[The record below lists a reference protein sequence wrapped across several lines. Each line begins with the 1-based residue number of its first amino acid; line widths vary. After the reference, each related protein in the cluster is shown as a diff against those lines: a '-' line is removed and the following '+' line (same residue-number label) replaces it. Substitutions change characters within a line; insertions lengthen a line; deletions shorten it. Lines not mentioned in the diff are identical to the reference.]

1 MRFGF
6 HEYHKSFK
14 ERFSNS
20 NRIFF
25 LLVVLFIAS
34 VAATI
39 GITYIKSD
47 TLTIVSF
54 AQEEKAVEPVPANYT
69 APLEQTKKLTDS
81 RKQVIGFLPSWS
93 VAQNA
98 KVYPEYL
105 DQIIYFGI
113 GIDEK
118 GNLMKVDDKN
128 DPLVEWSYLNSDYF
142 KNLQQDSKKT
152 STKISVA
159 IKNFDNTKIDTLISN
174 ESYTNNAVTQLKK
187 LLVDYDLDGINI
199 DFEYFSDVD
208 FPTLQHYNRF
218 LTTLSTELRKV
229 KPGAIISVDVN
240 ATVVYN
246 DNAYDMVKIGEVVD
260 QVIIMGYD
268 YHQSGAIYAGPVA
281 PVDAAEEKPSIR
293 KTIKS
298 LEGRVDKNKLILG
311 IPFYGYEWQTL
322 TDKEN
327 SRTVTDTGAIATY
340 KRVRQ
345 LIAGRD
351 DIEFHFDE
359 QSLSPWLSYNQNGLI
374 KQIYYEDEKSLIEKI
389 KFVELNGLD
398 GIAIW
403 ALGYE
408 GEYVEPWTVIKE
420 NMKGKK

>member
-14 ERFSNS
+14 ERFSQY

-25 LLVVLFIAS
+25 LVVLLFVLSLGSI
-34 VAATI
+34 V
-39 GITYIKSD
+39 GLTYLNSD
-47 TLTIVSF
+47 TLSIPSF
-54 AQEEKAVEPVPANYT
+54 AQEQDSVEPVPENYS
-69 APLEQTKKLTDS
+69 APLSQSRKLTDTQ
-81 RKQVIGFLPSWS
+81 KQVIGFLPSWS

-113 GIDEK
+113 GIDER
-118 GNLMKVDDKN
+118 GNLMKFDEKN

-142 KNLQQDSKKT
+142 RQLQEDSKKT

-159 IKNFDNTKIDTLISN
+159 IKNFDNKKIDTLISN
-174 ESYTNNAVTQLKK
+174 ESNTNNAVSQLKK
-187 LLVDYDLDGINI
+187 LVVDYNLDGINI

-218 LTTLSTELRKV
+218 LTTLTTELRKV
-229 KPGAIISVDVN
+229 NPDVIISVDVN

-268 YHQSGAIYAGPVA
+268 YHQSTSAYAGPVA
-281 PVDAAEEKPSIR
+281 PIDADGEKPNIR
-293 KTIKS
+293 RTIKS

-311 IPFYGYEWQTL
+311 IPFYGYEWQTV
-322 TDKEN
+322 TENQN
-327 SRTVTDTGAIATY
+327 SRTVPETGAVATY

-351 DIEFHFDE
+351 DVSLHFDE
-359 QSLSPWLSYNQNGLI
+359 VSLSPWLTYDQNGLI
-374 KQIYYEDEKSLIEKI
+374 KQIYYEDEKSLVEKI
-389 KFVELNGLD
+389 KFVELNGLE

-408 GEYVEPWTVIKE
+408 GEYVEPWTIIKE
-420 NMKGKK
+420 NIRTK